1 MSFIYS
7 IIPYYGAFPN
17 YFQLYLD
24 SVEINSDIL
33 KIMLITDID
42 VSNYKIP
49 SNVIIINLSISQ
61 VRERIVLYFK
71 KYHNINV
78 NSNDVLMTPYKF
90 CDFRVVFK
98 FLFLDIFEKIGINDN
113 DYWGWSDCDLIYG
126 NILKNIPEIRKY
138 EFIGWHGHFTAIKN
152 NNLYDTYLLDID
164 NLKNDLLKKRGVA
177 IDENGYRTLLRKYA
191 FGGKIP
197 YLSLTKHSPLTNAFY
212 ILDIYPPPG
221 VVHANYDQGIFDATI
236 HYNPKESNREEIK
249 YIMFDKKNKN
259 LIASFKNLDDKQFIY
274 AHLQKRKMEVKF
286 SNYNDEFYFN
296 KDSFYLQ
303 NL

>member
-78 NSNDVLMTPYKF
+78 NSNDVLMTPYKL
-90 CDFRVVFK
+90 CDFRVIYK

-164 NLKNDLLKKRGVA
+164 NLKNDLLSEINKVTDERSYRDMIKKYIIKNFSFINLKG
-177 IDENGYRTLLRKYA
+177 IN
-191 FGGKIP
+191 
-197 YLSLTKHSPLTNAFY
+197 PLTDTKYF
-212 ILDIYPPPG
+212 LDIIPPRYSLF
-221 VVHANYDQGIFDATI
+221 HTSD
-236 HYNPKESNREEIK
+236 KKEIK
-249 YIMFDKKNKN
+249 YIVFDKKNKN
-259 LIASFKNLDDKQFIY
+259 LIASFKNLDDKEYIY

>member
-33 KIMLITDID
+33 KIILITDID

-78 NSNDVLMTPYKF
+78 NSNDVLMTPYKI

-164 NLKNDLLKKRGVA
+164 NLKNDLLSEINKVTDERSYRDMIKKYIIKNFSFINLKG
-177 IDENGYRTLLRKYA
+177 IN
-191 FGGKIP
+191 
-197 YLSLTKHSPLTNAFY
+197 PLTDTKYF
-212 ILDIYPPPG
+212 LDIIPPRYSLF
-221 VVHANYDQGIFDATI
+221 HTSD
-236 HYNPKESNREEIK
+236 KKEIK
-249 YIMFDKKNKN
+249 YVVFDKKNKN
-259 LIASFKNLDDKQFIY
+259 LIASFKNLDDKEYIY